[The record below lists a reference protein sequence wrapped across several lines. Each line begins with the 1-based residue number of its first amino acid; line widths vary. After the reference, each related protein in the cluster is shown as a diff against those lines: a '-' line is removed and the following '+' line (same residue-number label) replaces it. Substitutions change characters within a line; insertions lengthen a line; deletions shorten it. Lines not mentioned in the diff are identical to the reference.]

1 MRCFLLLTSIFLMLT
16 NYSYSQTRLVYEG
29 YLSGNDYLKL
39 TNIEKS
45 NYLIG
50 VADGLL
56 SSRLYLNIGTSDEA
70 LSDISEL
77 KKCLMDKI
85 ENNKQLRAIVEKYLT
100 NNPERWSEPMGV
112 LFFVS
117 IKNICL

>member
-16 NYSYSQTRLVYEG
+16 NYSYSQTRLVYDG
-29 YLSGNDYLKL
+29 YLSGNDYLEL
-39 TNIEKS
+39 TNIEKLS
-45 NYLIG
+45 YLIG

-56 SSRLYLNIGTSDEA
+56 SSRLYLNIGTPDEA

-77 KKCLMDKI
+77 KKCLVDKI
-85 ENNKQLRAIVEKYLT
+85 ESNKQLLAIIEKYLK
-100 NNPERWSEPMGV
+100 NNPERWSDPMGV

-117 IKNICL
+117 IKDICL